1 MSKIRQVQV
10 ILTLTQ
16 NKCRHKSDVV
26 CGPHFQLMRVTTED
40 LTLWVRL
47 PPLGEACHRK
57 LEAATWAFVL
67 TYYRHT
73 GSATLYSHLL
83 NNFSFSLYKKTTKS
97 WLIISNPF
105 HPIMIQWII
114 YFPQLNHSRSHF
126 LSYRQNPV
134 YFTHGSQLVFIETF
148 KMHLNTEGF
157 KKSCFI
163 SLSQFCHGTILSSCV
178 QNVSFWRQRNVSML
192 WLCFVTGQGG
202 FGFSFVVD
210 VSFEY
215 IYNFF
220 SFSHLHVQLC
230 THVSYFSPE
239 RFQQIKGT

>member
-16 NKCRHKSDVV
+16 NKRRHRSHVV
-26 CGPHFQLMRVTTED
+26 CGARLRLMRVTTEG
-40 LTLWVRL
+40 LLLWVRL
-47 PPLGEACHRK
+47 PPLGEACRGE
-57 LEAATWAFVL
+57 LEAATWATFVL
-67 TYYRHT
+67 TYSRHT

-126 LSYRQNPV
+126 LSCRQKPV
-134 YFTHGSQLVFIETF
+134 YFTHGSQLVLIETF

-157 KKSCFI
+157 GKSCFI
-163 SLSQFCHGTILSSCV
+163 FLSQFCHGTTLPSCV
-178 QNVSFWRQRNVSML
+178 WNVPFWRQRNASVL

-210 VSFEY
+210 VSFECIY
-215 IYNFF
+215 IFF
-220 SFSHLHVQLC
+220 SFSHRHVHLR
-230 THVSYFSPE
+230 THVSYFNPE
-239 RFQQIKGT
+239 RF